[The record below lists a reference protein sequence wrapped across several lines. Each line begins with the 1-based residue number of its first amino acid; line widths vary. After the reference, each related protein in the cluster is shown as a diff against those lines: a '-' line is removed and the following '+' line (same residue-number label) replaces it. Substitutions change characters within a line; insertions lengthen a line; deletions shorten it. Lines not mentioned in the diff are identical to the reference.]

1 MYSVLSYIVYMKSF
15 SQMSKLQN
23 IDTVTRESIDG
34 RESLFVMGIRLDK
47 PKASVQCN
55 HLSESLLQLLLRCVF
70 LQLEGVDA
78 GVACG

>member
-23 IDTVTRESIDG
+23 IDTVTREST
-34 RESLFVMGIRLDK
+34 VVVGIRLDK
-47 PKASVQCN
+47 PKAGVQRN